1 MPERR
6 NTKNRNTKLLKPRTH
21 GKKKIKLSNKL
32 INQLKPVFLKLITYC
47 YSNRKIPPVSP
58 STHNPTQPKTKL
70 DYIGL
75 IRTFCSDVYL

>member
-1 MPERR
+1 ME
-6 NTKNRNTKLLKPRTH
+6 KNKS
-21 GKKKIKLSNKL
+21 KLSNKL

-58 STHNPTQPKTKL
+58 STHNTAQPKTKL